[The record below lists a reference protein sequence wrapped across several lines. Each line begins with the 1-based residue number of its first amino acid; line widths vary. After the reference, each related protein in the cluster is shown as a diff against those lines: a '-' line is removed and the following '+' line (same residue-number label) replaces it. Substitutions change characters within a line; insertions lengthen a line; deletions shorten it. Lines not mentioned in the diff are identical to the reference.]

1 MQVVYRRCA
10 GLDVHKDSITATILV
25 FPEEGERQVRTQEFR
40 TYWKD
45 LQRLAQWLRSS
56 LVECVAMESTGVY
69 WKPVWVSGLPVGVCC
84 ANKNVLEK
92 TLKLVLA
99 NPYQI
104 KNIPSQKTDRR
115 DSVWIADLL
124 AHGLIKPSFVPPP
137 EIRRLRDL
145 TRLRVQV
152 TGEHT
157 RVHNRIHKVLEDA
170 NIKLDTVLS
179 DLLGVSGR
187 AMLRGLIQGRTDPG
201 WLADYA
207 RGSLRGKREEL
218 ELVLRGRVTDHH
230 RYLLAELMDELEFL
244 ENRLARLDQQLSTC
258 MQPFQAQV
266 ERLCGIPGVDLLTA
280 WTLIAELGADMSV
293 FPDAAHVASWAGLC
307 PGNRESGGKRLSS
320 RMKKGNRWVRRALC
334 QAAWAVTR
342 KRNCHLT
349 ALFYRLTARLGVK
362 KAIVAVAHQILVTA
376 FSILRDQSEYRELG
390 GDFFDQQHPQRTQN
404 RLVRRLERLGLQ
416 VVITPAKPLP
426 DPAAPVRPRG
436 RPCKCLER
444 GIACKH
450 KG

>member
-170 NIKLDTVLS
+170 NSKLDTVLS

-201 WLADYA
+201 WLAD
-207 RGSLRGKREEL
+207 
-218 ELVLRGRVTDHH
+218 
-230 RYLLAELMDELEFL
+230 
-244 ENRLARLDQQLSTC
+244 
-258 MQPFQAQV
+258 
-266 ERLCGIPGVDLLTA
+266 
-280 WTLIAELGADMSV
+280 
-293 FPDAAHVASWAGLC
+293 
-307 PGNRESGGKRLSS
+307 
-320 RMKKGNRWVRRALC
+320 
-334 QAAWAVTR
+334 
-342 KRNCHLT
+342 
-349 ALFYRLTARLGVK
+349 
-362 KAIVAVAHQILVTA
+362 
-376 FSILRDQSEYRELG
+376 
-390 GDFFDQQHPQRTQN
+390 
-404 RLVRRLERLGLQ
+404 
-416 VVITPAKPLP
+416 
-426 DPAAPVRPRG
+426 
-436 RPCKCLER
+436 
-444 GIACKH
+444 
-450 KG
+450 